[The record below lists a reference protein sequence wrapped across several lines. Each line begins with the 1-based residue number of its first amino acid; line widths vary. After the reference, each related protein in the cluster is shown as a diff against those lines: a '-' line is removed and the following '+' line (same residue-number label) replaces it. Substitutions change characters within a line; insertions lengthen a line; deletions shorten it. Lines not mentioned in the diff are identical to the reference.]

1 MTLFLLDDVV
11 RQNIDPFELVSD
23 KLIIDA
29 LTKVHFWSTLQS
41 LGGLDAQ
48 MKTQPLS
55 QGQQQLFCVARAM
68 LGKGKILIL
77 DEATSNVDLETDRWI
92 QEVKFKDRTIIT
104 VAHRIETILD
114 ANVVALL
121 DKGVLVEFGS
131 LKELISGPSLF
142 KELNHNDGCRGMEDT
157 SNNWIFQQQMYKSKK
172 SEVCLLM
179 KYSNSNL
186 CFNIA
191 NPNLLLGSHV
201 HCILYQR

>member
-1 MTLFLLDDVV
+1 
-11 RQNIDPFELVSD
+11 
-23 KLIIDA
+23 
-29 LTKVHFWSTLQS
+29 
-41 LGGLDAQ
+41 
-48 MKTQPLS
+48 
-55 QGQQQLFCVARAM
+55 
-68 LGKGKILIL
+68 LIL

-131 LKELISGPSLF
+131 LKELISGLSLF